1 MARYRP
7 LNGVQRPELNDP
19 SVTAGE
25 YNDLV
30 NYPTLTLDEIRSK
43 SIRGRQDLHDQRVQE
58 ATIARQTGGGRSGPL
73 AGALRPPPTQATNAV
88 ADNSKPAVV
97 APSTPSVQTPTPGGL
112 TDQSIPWADRKT
124 ANGRTTG
131 LGGRVLES
139 GAVETDQ
146 AAQSR
151 ILGTGTRA
159 GGVAV
164 RAVGDATP
172 LNEAG
177 SKLGNPLEALRYS
190 PVQEPA
196 GSPLPVTVYGKNA
209 PTLGASNEA
218 AVAPSTA
225 AQPSALPSGP
235 AVNEQVKLT
244 PNPPVSTAPTPTATP
259 ALGSGGAS
267 VAAGVSNSQSAGFT
281 TPTKDKPVPETPTTP
296 VMNVD
301 EYDKK
306 SNRFS
311 GFK

>member
-1 MARYRP
+1 MARYRT

-30 NYPTLTLDEIRSK
+30 NYPTLTLDEIRGK

-58 ATIARQTGGGRSGPL
+58 SETARRSGPL
-73 AGALRPPPTQATNAV
+73 AGALRSPTTGTTNAV
-88 ADNSKPAVV
+88 ADNSKSFAGATVEA
-97 APSTPSVQTPTPGGL
+97 APGVQTPARKPGDL
-112 TDQSIPWADRKT
+112 TDQSIPWAQRKT

-131 LGGRVLES
+131 LGGQVLES

-146 AAQSR
+146 AAQAR
-151 ILGTGTRA
+151 VLGTGTRQ

-177 SKLGNPLEALRYS
+177 SKVAGNPLDALRYS

-225 AQPSALPSGP
+225 AQPSVLPAGP
-235 AVNEQVKLT
+235 HPAEQVPLT

-259 ALGSGGAS
+259 ALGSGGKS
-267 VAAGVSNSQSAGFT
+267 VAAGVSNSQAAGFT
-281 TPTKDKPVPETPTTP
+281 QPTKDKPAETPTSP
-296 VMNVD
+296 VANVD
-301 EYDKK
+301 DYDKK
-306 SNRFS
+306 ANRFS